1 MSSSIHQP
9 QQRGPSEERELYDA
23 FPEARAEEPS
33 PPAGEQAGLVP
44 DLDLDRLEREIAMEA
59 MEEVRPSEASLQP
72 VIELH
77 PARLVGRSAAPAK
90 PRPLNRLRLSAEEMD
105 RLEREIAFEQ
115 RRIRREFDPVV
126 LPPPPEPVRV
136 RRSVMPYVIAAGVA
150 CLAGL
155 AVYAVTGK
163 ISVQESL
170 MTARSE
176 ALTRITALVTASSDA
191 LTRVVAYASRATE
204 PASQLPAVPSIRLVI
219 EGASIETGD
228 AIPIGLKVE
237 GPIDG
242 AVAIVSGLVV
252 GTVLSA
258 GRPSGSTGWVVP
270 ADQLASAHV
279 HPPQGFVGT
288 MDYTVALRLPDGT
301 LADTQTMRL
310 EWRDN
315 HAMPNATPPTIGRRL
330 DPEELTTLLKRGQE
344 LFETGDLSSARLLL
358 RRAAEAGD
366 PRAALILAAT
376 YDPNVQKELGVYGGA
391 PDVAMAQAWYEK
403 AKEFGSREAPRRLEL
418 LQTGSR

>member
-1 MSSSIHQP
+1 MSSPIHQ
-9 QQRGPSEERELYDA
+9 QQRDPSPEELELYEA
-23 FPEARAEEPS
+23 FPEARAEEPP

-44 DLDLDRLEREIAMEA
+44 DLDRLEREIAMEQ
-59 MEEVRPSEASLQP
+59 VHSSEASLQP
-72 VIELH
+72 AFEIH

-90 PRPLNRLRLSAEEMD
+90 PRSPSRLRLSSEEMD

-136 RRSVMPYVIAAGVA
+136 QRSVMPYAIAAGVA

-155 AVYAVTGK
+155 AVYAATGK
-163 ISVQESL
+163 MSLPESLMSLPESL
-170 MTARSE
+170 MTAG
-176 ALTRITALVTASSDA
+176 SDA
-191 LTRVVAYASRATE
+191 LTRVAAYMPRAAE
-204 PASQLPAVPSIRLVI
+204 PAEQLPVVPAIRLVI
-219 EGASIETGD
+219 EGATVESGD
-228 AIPIGLKVE
+228 MIPVGLKAE

-242 AVAIVSGLVV
+242 AVAVVSGLVV

-258 GRPSGSTGWVVP
+258 GRPWGSTAWVVP
-270 ADQLASAHV
+270 AAQLASAHV
-279 HPPQGFVGT
+279 RPPQGFVGT

-315 HAMPNATPPTIGRRL
+315 NATPNATPPTTGRRL
-330 DPEELTTLLKRGQE
+330 DPDELTTLLKRGQE

-358 RRAAEAGD
+358 RRAAEARD

-376 YDPNVQKELGVYGGA
+376 YDPIVLKELGVYGSA

-403 AKEFGSREAPRRLEL
+403 AGEFGSREAPRRLEL
-418 LQTGSR
+418 LRTGSR

>member
-1 MSSSIHQP
+1 MSSPIHQP
-9 QQRGPSEERELYDA
+9 QQREPSPQERELYDA
-23 FPEARAEEPS
+23 FPEARAEEP
-33 PPAGEQAGLVP
+33 PPSAGEQAGLVP
-44 DLDLDRLEREIAMEA
+44 DLDRLEREIAMEQ
-59 MEEVRPSEASLQP
+59 VRSSEASLQP
-72 VIELH
+72 AFEIH
-77 PARLVGRSAAPAK
+77 PARLPGKSEAPAR
-90 PRPLNRLRLSAEEMD
+90 PRPPTRLRLSSEEMD
-105 RLEREIAFEQ
+105 RLEREIALEQ

-126 LPPPPEPVRV
+126 LPPPPEPVRMK
-136 RRSVMPYVIAAGVA
+136 RSVVPYAVAAGVA

-155 AVYAVTGK
+155 AVYAATGK
-163 ISVQESL
+163 MSLTESL
-170 MTARSE
+170 M
-176 ALTRITALVTASSDA
+176 TASSDA
-191 LTRVVAYASRATE
+191 LTRVAAYAPRATE
-204 PASQLPAVPSIRLVI
+204 PLPVVPAVRLVI
-219 EGASIETGD
+219 EGASIENGD
-228 AIPIGLKVE
+228 MIPVGLKAE

-258 GRPSGSTGWVVP
+258 GRPWGSTGWVVP

-279 HPPQGFVGT
+279 RPPQGFVGT

-315 HAMPNATPPTIGRRL
+315 NATPKAAPPTTGRLL

-358 RRAAEAGD
+358 RRAAEARD

-376 YDPNVQKELGVYGGA
+376 YDPIVQKELGVYGSA

-418 LQTGSR
+418 LRTGSR

>member
-1 MSSSIHQP
+1 MSSPIHQP
-9 QQRGPSEERELYDA
+9 QQREPSPEERELYDA
-23 FPEARAEEPS
+23 FPEARAEAPPPS
-33 PPAGEQAGLVP
+33 EGEQAGLVP
-44 DLDLDRLEREIAMEA
+44 NLDRLEREIAIEQ
-59 MEEVRPSEASLQP
+59 VRSSEASLQP
-72 VIELH
+72 AFEIH
-77 PARLVGRSAAPAK
+77 PARLPGTSAAPAR
-90 PRPLNRLRLSAEEMD
+90 PRPPTRLRLSSEEMD
-105 RLEREIAFEQ
+105 RLEREIALEQ

-126 LPPPPEPVRV
+126 LPPPPEPVPAQ
-136 RRSVMPYVIAAGVA
+136 RSVMPYAVAAGVA

-155 AVYAVTGK
+155 AVYAATGK
-163 ISVQESL
+163 MSLPESL
-170 MTARSE
+170 M
-176 ALTRITALVTASSDA
+176 TASSDA
-191 LTRVVAYASRATE
+191 LTRVAAYAPRAAE
-204 PASQLPAVPSIRLVI
+204 PLPVVPAIRLVI
-219 EGASIETGD
+219 EGASIENGD
-228 AIPIGLKVE
+228 VIPVGVKAE

-258 GRPSGSTGWVVP
+258 GRPWGATAWVVP
-270 ADQLASAHV
+270 ADQLAGAHV
-279 HPPQGFVGT
+279 RPPQGFVGT

-315 HAMPNATPPTIGRRL
+315 NATPGATPPAAGRHL

-358 RRAAEAGD
+358 RRAAEARD

-376 YDPNVQKELGVYGGA
+376 YDPIVLKELGVYGSA

-418 LQTGSR
+418 LRTGSR

>member
-1 MSSSIHQP
+1 MSSPIHQP
-9 QQRGPSEERELYDA
+9 QQREPSPEERELYDA
-23 FPEARAEEPS
+23 FPEARAEEP
-33 PPAGEQAGLVP
+33 PPPEGEQAGLVP
-44 DLDLDRLEREIAMEA
+44 DLGRLEREIATEQMRA
-59 MEEVRPSEASLQP
+59 SEASLQP
-72 VIELH
+72 AFEIH
-77 PARLVGRSAAPAK
+77 PARLPGKFEAPAK
-90 PRPLNRLRLSAEEMD
+90 PRAPARLRLSSEEMD
-105 RLEREIAFEQ
+105 RLEREIALEQ

-126 LPPPPEPVRV
+126 LPPPPEPVPAQ
-136 RRSVMPYVIAAGVA
+136 RSVMPYAVAAGVA

-155 AVYAVTGK
+155 AVYAATGK
-163 ISVQESL
+163 VSLPESL
-170 MTARSE
+170 MS
-176 ALTRITALVTASSDA
+176 ASSDVF
-191 LTRVVAYASRATE
+191 TRVAAYAPRAAE
-204 PASQLPAVPSIRLVI
+204 PLPEVPVIRLVI
-219 EGASIETGD
+219 EGASIENGD
-228 AIPIGLKVE
+228 VIPVGLKAE
-237 GPIDG
+237 GPING

-258 GRPSGSTGWVVP
+258 GRPWGSTAWVVP

-279 HPPQGFVGT
+279 RPPQGFVGT

-315 HAMPNATPPTIGRRL
+315 NATPNAEPPSTGRRL
-330 DPEELTTLLKRGQE
+330 DPDELTTLLKRGQE

-358 RRAAEAGD
+358 RRAAEARD

-376 YDPNVQKELGVYGGA
+376 YDPIVLKELGVYGAA

-403 AKEFGSREAPRRLEL
+403 AREFGSREAPRRLEL